1 MALTTLQFWQQQLS
15 IYQAEQAAA
24 QSDLAAAQ
32 AQQKAANAQLAADL
46 KSLDQITSS
55 IAAMRA
61 QLAVTTIPADANA
74 LVTQITAQIIQQRGL
89 QGAVLDDQDAFDDAS
104 ASVDAASATLA
115 RANARVTSVQAT
127 IAQVAIEDA
136 QRQTLRQAVAA
147 APLSTLKA
155 DATSFLGSATVTHAT
170 TRLGK
175 DFPTAILTIAG
186 KRHDTRVNR
195 LASLQTVLND
205 AQDALGTELAT
216 DGGTQGAATQKQIAF
231 QRAQSVLAQYTATA
245 ASRFA
250 RAQAVLQMLEAIEL
264 ATPGTVAD
272 VLSDAEKAQ
281 LTALSAAGAAAEPTA
296 ENIDTDLN
304 AVFTA
309 QDTLDAQILTQ
320 ISANVDQLSTDP
332 TVAAKR
338 AAIATAWTTYKTAVA
353 TFAAANKGDLDQ
365 WEAVIP
371 DSAWKVLL
379 DYEEGMAALN
389 DLSTTDP
396 SALATAMDTAEGD
409 YTTALAAAG
418 LAQRRADFLGDAIA
432 LRQERL
438 AAAQAAIANRLPSAI
453 RGDSY

>member
-1 MALTTLQFWQQQLS
+1 MALTTLQFWQQQLT

-24 QSDLAAAQ
+24 QSDLTAAQ
-32 AQQKAANAQLAADL
+32 ALQKAANAQLATDL
-46 KSLDQITSS
+46 KSLDQLTSS

-74 LVTQITAQIIQQRGL
+74 LVTKITAQIIQQRGL
-89 QGAVLDDQDAFDDAS
+89 QGAVLDDQDALADAT
-104 ASVDAASATLA
+104 AAVDAASGTLNRATA
-115 RANARVTSVQAT
+115 RAASVQAT
-127 IAQVAIEDA
+127 IAQVTIEDA
-136 QRQTLRQAVAA
+136 QRQGLKQAIAA
-147 APLSTLKA
+147 APLATLKA
-155 DATSFLGSATVTHAT
+155 DATTFLASTTVTHAT
-170 TRLGK
+170 TRLTK
-175 DFPTAILTIAG
+175 DFPAAIITIAA

-195 LASLQTVLND
+195 LASLQTVLYN

-216 DGGTQGAATQKQIAF
+216 DGGTQGGAAQKQIAF
-231 QRAQSVLAQYTATA
+231 QRAQNKLGQHAATA

-250 RAQAVLQMLEAIEL
+250 RAQAVMQMLEAIEL
-264 ATPGTVAD
+264 ASPGTVPD
-272 VLSDAEKAQ
+272 VLTDAEKTQ
-281 LTALSAAGAAAEPTA
+281 LTSLSAAGAAAEPTA
-296 ENIDTDLN
+296 GAIDTDLN

-309 QDTLDAQILTQ
+309 QDALDAQILTQ

-338 AAIATAWTTYKTAVA
+338 AAIATAWTTYKSAVA
-353 TFAAANKGDLDQ
+353 AFAAANKSDLDQ

-389 DLSTTDP
+389 DLSATDP
-396 SALATAMDTAEGD
+396 SALAAAMDTAEND

-418 LAQRRADFLGDAIA
+418 LAQRRTDYLGDAIA